1 MRILVCGATGTVGG
15 GVVKLL
21 NGGPVVIRALVRDT
35 ARARFPGGV
44 EIVTADDGDPA
55 SMDAAVAGVD
65 GIFIMAPIAHL
76 VAVARA
82 IAAAAQRGGAPHLA
96 LLSSL
101 SVEADDNEHAALH
114 RTAEEAVTGSGS
126 PWTILRGGQ
135 FMSNTL
141 RWADAVRSAREVR
154 PYLRDRATA
163 IVHPAD
169 ISAMAAKALTE
180 PGHHGKTYGLTG
192 GEPVKPSE
200 CARIL
205 SDTLGFDIRYVELTD
220 DEAEQSY
227 VKLFEDT
234 PEVRAKLRSLREPDV
249 PWERVRPDVEQVLGR
264 PPLTY
269 ARWARDNA
277 DAFR

>member
-1 MRILVCGATGTVGG
+1 MRILVCGATGKVGG

-21 NGGPVVIRALVRDT
+21 NGAPVVVRALVRDP
-35 ARARFPGGV
+35 AKARFPDGV
-44 EIVTADDGDPA
+44 EVVTADYGDPA

-65 GIFIMAPIAHL
+65 GVFIMAPIAHL
-76 VAVARA
+76 VANTRT
-82 IAAAAQRGGAPHLA
+82 IAAAAQRGGAPHLV

-114 RTAEEAVTGSGS
+114 KTAEQAVMGSGC

-154 PYLRDRATA
+154 PYIRDQATA
-163 IVHPAD
+163 IIHPAD
-169 ISAMAAKALTE
+169 ISAMAVKALTE
-180 PGHHGKTYGLTG
+180 TGHYGKIYGLTG

-205 SDTLGFDIRYVELTD
+205 SDALGFDVRYVELTD
-220 DEAEQSY
+220 DEAEQCY
-227 VKLFEDT
+227 VELFEDT
-234 PEVRAKLRSLREPDV
+234 LEVRAKLRSLREPDV

-264 PPLTY
+264 LPLTY
-269 ARWARDNA
+269 ARWARENV